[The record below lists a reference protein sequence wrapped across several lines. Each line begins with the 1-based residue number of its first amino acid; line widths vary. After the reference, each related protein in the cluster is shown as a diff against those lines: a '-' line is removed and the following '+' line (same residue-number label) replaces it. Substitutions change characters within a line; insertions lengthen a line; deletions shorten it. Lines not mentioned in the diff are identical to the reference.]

1 MCPSV
6 DNESEK
12 ASIVIRNIFLRL
24 MPGRAAEIEQQS
36 RSWIVECPKCGH
48 KVSVWDSGGIRYKAR
63 GKPRRYGRC
72 VNCRQ
77 RSWLRLYQ
85 KQGE

>member
-1 MCPSV
+1 MLR
-6 DNESEK
+6 K
-12 ASIVIRNIFLRL
+12 VILRL
-24 MPGRAAEIEQQS
+24 MPTRAAEIEHES

-72 VNCRQ
+72 ENCNQ
-77 RSWLRLYQ
+77 RSWLRLYREQ
-85 KQGE
+85 DD